1 MDLLLTSLSG
11 LCSLTRLNLSYCN
24 LNTIPN
30 DICCLFSLK
39 YFCLSGNN
47 FSCLPE
53 NIAQLSILKSLMVD
67 NCTSLQSWPKLPLNI
82 ESIWGKGCTSLETL
96 PDLLQP
102 NSLFGIDLC
111 LTSCSKLAKNQGF
124 IDMFFAM
131 IIKSL
136 QLPLSGMFLRFRY
149 DIIILGSEIPKWFRH
164 QSIGDEVGIQEPY
177 SLFYNECIGT
187 AICIVFSP
195 HSNHQILE
203 DCILIC
209 WLIVNGKR
217 VRVEQGSSEIVSLS
231 DHIWLLYL
239 FPQFYEKEDINSLWG
254 CDANGFS
261 QIGIKIETC
270 CWDLKTKE
278 VFLGMVKV
286 KKCRLR
292 MVYVKDIEDLNR
304 TMTERNNNNITPYK
318 ANRTHDDYDG
328 AGSSNYEPHPKRIE
342 RLTEYM
348 AQCNSNSEESSEY
361 KECPKELG
369 DWQESSESDLEG

>member
-1 MDLLLTSLSG
+1 
-11 LCSLTRLNLSYCN
+11 
-24 LNTIPN
+24 
-30 DICCLFSLK
+30 
-39 YFCLSGNN
+39 
-47 FSCLPE
+47 
-53 NIAQLSILKSLMVD
+53 
-67 NCTSLQSWPKLPLNI
+67 
-82 ESIWGKGCTSLETL
+82 
-96 PDLLQP
+96 
-102 NSLFGIDLC
+102 
-111 LTSCSKLAKNQGF
+111 
-124 IDMFFAM
+124 MFFAM

-164 QSIGDEVGIQEPY
+164 QSIGDEVSIQEPY

-217 VRVEQGSSEIVSLS
+217 VRVEPGSSEIVSLS

-278 VFLGMVKV
+278 VFPGMVKV
-286 KKCRLR
+286 KKCGLR

-304 TMTERNNNNITPYK
+304 TMAERNNKNITPYK
-318 ANRTHDDYDG
+318 ANRTRDDYDG

-348 AQCNSNSEESSEY
+348 AQCNSNSEESGEY

>member
-1 MDLLLTSLSG
+1 MDLLLASLSG

-82 ESIWGKGCTSLETL
+82 ESIWGKGCTSLEIL

-217 VRVEQGSSEIVSLS
+217 VRVEPGSSEIVSLS
-231 DHIWLLYL
+231 DHI
-239 FPQFYEKEDINSLWG
+239 
-254 CDANGFS
+254 
-261 QIGIKIETC
+261 
-270 CWDLKTKE
+270 
-278 VFLGMVKV
+278 
-286 KKCRLR
+286 
-292 MVYVKDIEDLNR
+292 
-304 TMTERNNNNITPYK
+304 
-318 ANRTHDDYDG
+318 
-328 AGSSNYEPHPKRIE
+328 
-342 RLTEYM
+342 
-348 AQCNSNSEESSEY
+348 
-361 KECPKELG
+361 
-369 DWQESSESDLEG
+369 